1 MLRNLSFLP
10 DYGQPSK
17 PDFCRLSNTGEKM
30 LPPDL
35 NQKEDPRVK
44 RTRSLLEQA
53 FMDVLKEKGFQTI
66 TVQDITQRAGVNRAT
81 FYSHFDDKYDL
92 LDHSIRQGFLL
103 EIEKRM
109 LNACHFSMDNL
120 RNLIIAV
127 CEYSKNINS
136 HCKTPFAQFESL
148 VETQVKD
155 VMYELLLKWL
165 EQMDVEVAPETAAT
179 AASWAIYGLA
189 AQWGHSKQPKPVDEF
204 AAEVLPLVATNL
216 KLVQTI

>member
-1 MLRNLSFLP
+1 MS
-10 DYGQPSK
+10 S
-17 PDFCRLSNTGEKM
+17 T
-30 LPPDL
+30 DL

-44 RTRSLLEQA
+44 RTRLLLEQA
-53 FMDVLKEKGFQTI
+53 FMVVLKEKGFQTI
-66 TVQDITQRAGVNRAT
+66 TVQDIAQRAGVNRAT
-81 FYSHFDDKYDL
+81 FYAHFEDKYDL
-92 LDHSIRQGFLL
+92 LDHSIRQGFLQ

-127 CEYSKNINS
+127 CEFSKNVNT
-136 HCKTPFAQFESL
+136 HCKPPMAQFESL

-155 VMYELLLKWL
+155 VLYELLLKWL
-165 EQMDVEVAPETAAT
+165 GQMEVEVAPETAAT

-216 KLVQTI
+216 NLIQPV